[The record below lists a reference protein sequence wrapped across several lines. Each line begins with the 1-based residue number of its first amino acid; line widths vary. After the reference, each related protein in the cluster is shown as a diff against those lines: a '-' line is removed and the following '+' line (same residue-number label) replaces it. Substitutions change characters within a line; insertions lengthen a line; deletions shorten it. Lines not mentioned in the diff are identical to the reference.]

1 MTNNPGGIVQFNTG
15 SGGVGQQAATD
26 GSTQN
31 QKITSIQEPASVG
44 KQVTQQ
50 DMVQMLAQLDQMV
63 SSAEIP
69 AEIKKLVATYLGTA
83 KQAVEEEE
91 PNKQLV
97 KITLEDVA
105 KKLKKASNET
115 ESGANLFTR
124 VKPILGKVVD
134 WLGAAA
140 AGSLLGSL

>member
-1 MTNNPGGIVQFNTG
+1 MTNNPGGISQSNTG
-15 SGGVGQQAATD
+15 SMGGGQQAAIGD
-26 GSTQN
+26 GNKQTMST
-31 QKITSIQEPASVG
+31 KESVTEG
-44 KQVTQQ
+44 EQVTQQ
-50 DMVQMLAQLDQMV
+50 DMVQMLAELDKMV

-69 AEIKKLVATYLGTA
+69 AEIKTLVATYLGTV

-97 KITLEDVA
+97 KITLEEVA
-105 KKLKKASNET
+105 KKLKKASDDT
-115 ESGANLFTR
+115 ESGANLFKK
-124 VKPILGKVVD
+124 VKPILGKIVD